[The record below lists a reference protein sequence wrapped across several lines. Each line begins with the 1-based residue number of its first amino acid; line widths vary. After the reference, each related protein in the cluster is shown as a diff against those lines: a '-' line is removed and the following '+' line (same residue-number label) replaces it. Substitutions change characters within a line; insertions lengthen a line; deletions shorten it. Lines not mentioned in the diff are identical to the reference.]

1 MAASSQKPSEEGDQM
16 VRGLRLPAL
25 VIAGF
30 LILGWNVPAQSA
42 SAAAKPPPIDRVL
55 VLDGSPVHD
64 VGNLL
69 LHTGNWGAFGSA
81 PGAAYPFSGAPSAE
95 YPAGSGVEY
104 LFLGGLWVGALKDG
118 IPCVSTATYQMEFR
132 PTSDPIDVVYY
143 AVEGDPGGARLP
155 AVNADDDGDGTID
168 EEWLD
173 GRDNDGDGL
182 VDEDFAAISDQMLS
196 CWYTDDQP
204 EAINAYPE
212 HNPMHL
218 KVLQR
223 SMQWADPDFDDF
235 VGFEYFITNTGADVL
250 EDVYLGIFIDGDV
263 GSRTTPNYWEDDATG
278 FHEASVQ
285 CTQRGPALV
294 EYAYWYDADGD
305 QGQTTGQ
312 CGLVLLDCLT
322 DPTSSVAPAEVR
334 FSGYCHFSG
343 NQSFEEGGDPTNDFE
358 RYQLL
363 SSQSIERDGPGP
375 QDYRV
380 LVSVGPFA
388 ELLPGETLPFVVALF
403 AGDAAGGDNTQVLQH
418 AAAAKLAYEG
428 RWHDL
433 DGDPLTGIAGR
444 ETHVSGYGA
453 VGVDTCASPPVIV
466 YPAPYEVVWANF
478 DCAREEEFRLWCGYG
493 DADSLAYRTG
503 VGGKEGQVHWYLPPL
518 VPTPTMV
525 TSIGVRSAGPSAV
538 VSWDLYS
545 DEAIRGLR
553 LQRDA
558 QGGPRVTLPG
568 GGGMLA
574 PSARSYV
581 DDSCEPGREYTYTL
595 MVVMTDG
602 SEISSRT
609 VTTAIPALATS
620 LDQNYP
626 NPFNP
631 STTIS
636 FTLAERSRV
645 NVSVF
650 TLEGKKVVTLMDEV
664 LPAGPNIVHWNG
676 RNSGGAFLSSGIYV
690 CRLEA
695 GKTVLSRK
703 MVYLK

>member
-1 MAASSQKPSEEGDQM
+1 M
-16 VRGLRLPAL
+16 VRELRLPAL

-30 LILGWNVPAQSA
+30 LVLGWNVPVQSA
-42 SAAAKPPPIDRVL
+42 SAATKPPPIDRVL

-81 PGAAYPFSGAPSAE
+81 PGSVYPFSFAPSAE

-104 LFLGGLWVGALKDG
+104 LYLGGLWVGAIKDG
-118 IPCVSTATYQMEFR
+118 IPCVSTAAYQMEFR
-132 PTSDPIDVVYY
+132 PTLDPIEVVYY
-143 AVEGDPGGARLP
+143 AAEGDPGGARLP
-155 AVNADDDGDGTID
+155 AANADDDGDGTID

-204 EAINAYPE
+204 EAIQAYPE
-212 HNPMHL
+212 HEPLNL

-223 SMQWADPDFDDF
+223 SVQWADPDFDDF

-250 EDVYLGIFIDGDV
+250 EDVFLGIFIDGDV
-263 GSRTTPNYWEDDATG
+263 GSRSTPNYWEDDATG
-278 FHEASVQ
+278 FYDGSVL
-285 CTQRGPALV
+285 CTDRGPALV

-305 QGQTTGQ
+305 GGQTTGR
-312 CGLVLLDCLT
+312 CGIVVLDHLT
-322 DPTSSVAPAEVR
+322 DPTGEYAPPEVR
-334 FSGYCHFSG
+334 FSGYHHFSG
-343 NQSFEEGGDPTNDFE
+343 SQSFEEGGDPTNDFE
-358 RYQLL
+358 RYSLL
-363 SSQSIERDGPGP
+363 SSQSIERGGPGP
-375 QDYRV
+375 RDYRV

-388 ELLPGETLPFVVALF
+388 QLAPGETLPFAVALF
-403 AGDAAGGDNTQVLQH
+403 AGDAAGGDITPVLQH

-428 RWHDL
+428 RWYDL
-433 DGDPLTGIAGR
+433 DADPLTGIAGR
-444 ETHVSGYGA
+444 ETPVYGPA
-453 VGVDTCASPPVIV
+453 TDVVVDACASPPIV
-466 YPAPYEVVWANF
+466 VPSVGNGEVVWTNQ
-478 DCAREEEFRLWCGYG
+478 DCQWEEEYRLWCGYG

-503 VGGKEGQVHWYLPPL
+503 VGGKEGQAHWVLPPL
-518 VPTPTMV
+518 VPTPVMV
-525 TSIGVRSAGPSAV
+525 TSIDVRVDQSSAV
-538 VSWDLYS
+538 ISWDLFS
-545 DEAIRGLR
+545 DEAIRGFRLR
-553 LQRDA
+553 RDA

-574 PSARSYV
+574 LSARSYV
-581 DDSCEPGREYTYTL
+581 DGSVEPGREYTYTL
-595 MVVMTDG
+595 VVVMADG
-602 SEISSRT
+602 SELSSRT

-650 TLEGKKVVTLMDEV
+650 TMEGKKVVTLVDEV
-664 LPAGPNIVHWNG
+664 LPAGPNTVHWNG

>member
-1 MAASSQKPSEEGDQM
+1 M

-42 SAAAKPPPIDRVL
+42 SAAVKPPPIARVMI
-55 VLDGSPVHD
+55 LDGSPVHD

-81 PGAAYPFSGAPSAE
+81 PGSAYPFSGAPSAE

-104 LFLGGLWVGALKDG
+104 LYLGGLWVGAIKDG
-118 IPCVSTATYQMEFR
+118 IPYVSTAAYQMEFR
-132 PTSDPIDVVYY
+132 PTSDSTDVVYY
-143 AVEGDPGGARLP
+143 AAEGDPGGARPP

-204 EAINAYPE
+204 EAIQAYPE
-212 HNPMHL
+212 HEPMHL

-223 SMQWADPDFDDF
+223 SVQWADPDFDDF

-263 GSRTTPNYWEDDATG
+263 GSRSTTWYWEDDATG
-278 FHEASVQ
+278 YYDGSIQ
-285 CTQRGPALV
+285 CTDRGPARV
-294 EYAYWYDADGD
+294 DYAYWYDADGD
-305 QGQTTGQ
+305 GGQTTGQ
-312 CGLVLLDCLT
+312 CGIVVLDHLT
-322 DPTSSVAPAEVR
+322 DPTGEYAPSEVR
-334 FSGYCHFSG
+334 FTGYQHFSG
-343 NQSFEEGGDPTNDFE
+343 SQSFEDGGDPTNDFE

-363 SSQSIERDGPGP
+363 SSRTIDRNGPGP
-375 QDYRV
+375 LDYRV

-388 ELLPGETLPFVVALF
+388 ELAPGETLPFVVALF
-403 AGDAAGGDNTQVLQH
+403 AGDAADGDNTQVLEH

-428 RWHDL
+428 RWYDL

-444 ETHVSGYGA
+444 ETPVSGYGA
-453 VGVDTCASPPVIV
+453 VGVDTCASPPVIA

-503 VGGKEGQVHWYLPPL
+503 VGGKEGQVHWMLPQL
-518 VPTPTMV
+518 VPTPVMV
-525 TSIGVRSAGPSAV
+525 TSIDVRVSRASAV
-538 VSWDLYS
+538 VSWDLFS
-545 DEAIRGLR
+545 DEALRGLR
-553 LQRDA
+553 LQRDS
-558 QGGPRVTLPG
+558 QGSARVALPRDG
-568 GGGMLA
+568 GLLT

-581 DDSCEPGREYTYTL
+581 DDSVEPGREYTYTL
-595 MVVMTDG
+595 VVVMADG
-602 SEISSRT
+602 SELSSRS
-609 VTTAIPALATS
+609 VTAAIPTLATS

-636 FTLAERSRV
+636 FTLAEQSRV

-650 TLEGKKVVTLMDEV
+650 TLEGKKVATLVNEV
-664 LPAGPNIVHWNG
+664 LPAGPNTVHWNG
-676 RNSGGAFLSSGIYV
+676 RNSAGAFLSSGIYV

>member
-1 MAASSQKPSEEGDQM
+1 MARE
-16 VRGLRLPAL
+16 LRMPAL

-30 LILGWNVPAQSA
+30 LILGWNVPAQGA
-42 SAAAKPPPIDRVL
+42 SAAVKPPPIDRVM

-81 PGAAYPFSGAPSAE
+81 PGAAYPFSFAPSAE

-104 LFLGGLWVGALKDG
+104 LYLGGLWVGAIKDG
-118 IPCVSTATYQMEFR
+118 IPCVSTAAYQMEFR
-132 PTSDPIDVVYY
+132 PTSDSTDVIYY
-143 AVEGDPGGARLP
+143 AAEGDPGGARLP
-155 AVNADDDGDGTID
+155 AVNADDDGDGAID

-204 EAINAYPE
+204 EAIQAYPE
-212 HNPMHL
+212 HEPLHL
-218 KVLQR
+218 TVLQR

-263 GSRTTPNYWEDDATG
+263 GSRSTTWYWEDDATG
-278 FHEASVQ
+278 FYDGSVL
-285 CTQRGPALV
+285 CTDRGPAQV
-294 EYAYWYDADGD
+294 EYAYWYDADSDG
-305 QGQTTGQ
+305 GQTTGQ
-312 CGLVLLDCLT
+312 CGLLLLDCIT
-322 DPTSSVAPAEVR
+322 DPTGELAPPEVR
-334 FSGYCHFSG
+334 FSGYHHFSG
-343 NQSFEEGGDPTNDFE
+343 SQSFEEGGDPTNDFE

-363 SSQSIERDGPGP
+363 SAQTTERNGPGP

-380 LVSVGPFA
+380 LVCVGPFA
-388 ELLPGETLPFVVALF
+388 QLAPGETLPFVVALF
-403 AGDAAGGDNTQVLQH
+403 AGDAAGGDNTEVLQH

-428 RWHDL
+428 RWYDL
-433 DGDPLTGIAGR
+433 DADPLTGIAGR
-444 ETHVSGYGA
+444 ETPVYGPA
-453 VGVDTCASPPVIV
+453 TDVVVDACASPPIV
-466 YPAPYEVVWANF
+466 VPSVGQGEVVWTNA
-478 DCAREEEFRLWCGYG
+478 DCEWEEESRLWCSYE

-503 VGGKEGQVHWYLPPL
+503 VGGKEGQVYWMPPPL
-518 VPTPTMV
+518 VPTPVMV
-525 TSIGVRSAGPSAV
+525 TSINVRVNRSSAV
-538 VSWDLYS
+538 VSWDLFS
-545 DEAIRGLR
+545 DEALRGLR
-553 LQRDA
+553 LQRDS
-558 QGGPRVTLPG
+558 QGGARVALPRD
-568 GGGMLA
+568 GGMLA
-574 PSARSYV
+574 PSTQSYV
-581 DDSCEPGREYTYTL
+581 DDSVEPGREYTYTL
-595 MVVMTDG
+595 VVVMADG
-602 SEISSRT
+602 SELSSRS

-620 LDQNYP
+620 LSQNYP

-636 FTLAERSRV
+636 FTLAEQSRV

-650 TLEGKKVVTLMDEV
+650 TLEGKKVATLVDEV
-664 LPAGPNIVHWNG
+664 LPAGPNTVHWNG